1 MDCRSVKVGSR
12 TVERCQINS
21 PPLNSPTA
29 VLASTVIELLETS
42 YDQLVFKESG
52 LILKMNINNVSLLS
66 SHLYT
71 SCHLYIRNLC
81 VLI

>member
-1 MDCRSVKVGSR
+1 MDCKAVDCRSVDCW
-12 TVERCQINS
+12 TVVVEQCHI
-21 PPLNSPTA
+21 NSPTA